1 MKLNRRLGSCI
12 SSKKKRP
19 LERGLGPGLDPVF
32 LNNNCN
38 DFKCLVEGD
47 PGIEPG
53 TFGSG
58 DQRSIH

>member
-1 MKLNRRLGSCI
+1 MT
-12 SSKKKRP
+12 SKKKRP
-19 LERGLGPGLDPVF
+19 LDRGLRPGLDPAS

-38 DFKCLVEGD
+38 KIKYVVEGD